1 MCTHP
6 MFSQP
11 QPSRDKYF
19 KNSHTGSPESLDWVT
34 GPNGQFRADMS
45 NLMEVPEKNVAYEVA
60 MIMEADNQPM
70 YSGWLDEVVEDVE
83 DKTPFAILG
92 SKYKGNAWEGMER
105 IMPSA
110 LLNHINGNAVVSSRC
125 NLHLSLLYLYK
136 YCNSPD
142 SSHFELFSFFFLL
155 SIILL
160 IHTSN

>member
-1 MCTHP
+1 

-70 YSGWLDEVVEDVE
+70 YSGWLDEVVEDVRE
-83 DKTPFAILG
+83 KTPFAILG
-92 SKYKGNAWEGMER
+92 S
-105 IMPSA
+105 P
-110 LLNHINGNAVVSSRC
+110 
-125 NLHLSLLYLYK
+125 
-136 YCNSPD
+136 
-142 SSHFELFSFFFLL
+142 
-155 SIILL
+155 
-160 IHTSN
+160 